1 MPEQDAVLAI
11 TSGVDIFDMQ
21 QPLTL
26 VWDLLLP
33 AMQPEPLPDNPA
45 SQSALTDTLSALSM
59 SLVQG
64 QDTSPLTSEVSGRT
78 YAVDTNALQI
88 ETIALNFSTTSC
100 VITIK
105 TALGKETFPCGYGV
119 WQRGHT
125 TLFHQPLLFER
136 TPVATSGAWTS
147 DETFKMILRLYET
160 PFFYTLM
167 CHFIGD
173 EMMIESQV
181 NVSMESMAPL
191 LLMASPS

>member
-125 TLFHQPLLFER
+125 TLFH
-136 TPVATSGAWTS
+136 TAAAV
-147 DETFKMILRLYET
+147 
-160 PFFYTLM
+160 
-167 CHFIGD
+167 
-173 EMMIESQV
+173 
-181 NVSMESMAPL
+181 
-191 LLMASPS
+191 